1 MQSIILVVGHNK
13 ERRNEMNTLLVIGII
28 LMFSGLLLVLISE
41 IMIAHYDRKLYK
53 LNQVERKQNE
63 QNRNN

>member
-1 MQSIILVVGHNK
+1 
-13 ERRNEMNTLLVIGII
+13 MNTLLIIGII

-53 LNQVERKQNE
+53 LNQVERRQNE
-63 QNRNN
+63 QNRNNWQNKKRNEKIF

>member
-1 MQSIILVVGHNK
+1 
-13 ERRNEMNTLLVIGII
+13 MNTLLIIGII

-53 LNQVERKQNE
+53 LNQVERRQNE
-63 QNRNN
+63 QNKNNWQNKKRNEKIF

>member
-1 MQSIILVVGHNK
+1 
-13 ERRNEMNTLLVIGII
+13 MNTLLIIGII

-53 LNQVERKQNE
+53 LNQVER
-63 QNRNN
+63 NRKEIRWIKNRKKIKSK

>member
-1 MQSIILVVGHNK
+1 
-13 ERRNEMNTLLVIGII
+13 MNTLLVIGII

-53 LNQVERKQNE
+53 LNQVERRQNE
-63 QNRNN
+63 QNKNNWQNKKRNEKIF

>member
-1 MQSIILVVGHNK
+1 
-13 ERRNEMNTLLVIGII
+13 MNTLLVIGII

-53 LNQVERKQNE
+53 LNQTERKRKELLNE
-63 QNRNN
+63 

>member
-1 MQSIILVVGHNK
+1 MQSIILVVGQNK

-53 LNQVERKQNE
+53 LNQVER
-63 QNRNN
+63 NRKGIR

>member
-1 MQSIILVVGHNK
+1 
-13 ERRNEMNTLLVIGII
+13 MNTLLIIGMIF
-28 LMFSGLLLVLISE
+28 MFSGLLLVLISE

-53 LNQVERKQNE
+53 LEQTERMQNE

>member
-53 LNQVERKQNE
+53 LNQIERRQNE

>member
-1 MQSIILVVGHNK
+1 
-13 ERRNEMNTLLVIGII
+13 MNTLLVIGII

-53 LNQVERKQNE
+53 LNQVER
-63 QNRNN
+63 NRKEIRWIKNRKKIKSK

>member
-1 MQSIILVVGHNK
+1 
-13 ERRNEMNTLLVIGII
+13 MNTLLVMGII

-63 QNRNN
+63 QNRNNWQNKKRNEKIF

>member
-1 MQSIILVVGHNK
+1 
-13 ERRNEMNTLLVIGII
+13 MNTLLITGII
-28 LMFSGLLLVLISE
+28 IMFSGLLLVLISE

-63 QNRNN
+63 QNRNNWQNKKRNEKIF

>member
-1 MQSIILVVGHNK
+1 MQSIILVVGQNK

-53 LNQVERKQNE
+53 LNQIERRQNE

>member
-1 MQSIILVVGHNK
+1 
-13 ERRNEMNTLLVIGII
+13 MNTLLIIGII

-53 LNQVERKQNE
+53 LNQVER
-63 QNRNN
+63 NRKGIRWIKNRKKIKSK

>member
-1 MQSIILVVGHNK
+1 
-13 ERRNEMNTLLVIGII
+13 MNTLLVIGII

-53 LNQVERKQNE
+53 LNQIERRQNE
-63 QNRNN
+63 QNRNNWQNKKRNEKIF

>member
-1 MQSIILVVGHNK
+1 
-13 ERRNEMNTLLVIGII
+13 MNTLLVIGII

-53 LNQVERKQNE
+53 LNQVERRQNE
-63 QNRNN
+63 QNRNNWQNKKRNEKIF